1 MFCKRRVVFSTIFL
15 DFCLLIVLTCFYFCL
30 NNILTFFQ
38 PEFAFTRVRSINRGR
53 HGTMGVTTGVPVWT
67 LPLASTDVPTGNG
80 KFWSETLYIYT
91 GVKYFKILFRF
102 TWLPFKPCLKLSDGN
117 DEQPLINKLHKY
129 TNVRYINVVNHA
141 HHIYFDVFVT
151 NLKKIY
157 SRKIRLKN
165 EMFSPPP
172 LKLLTIAWQL
182 LKRTLFCTSKYKIY
196 ANWP

>member
-1 MFCKRRVVFSTIFL
+1 MTF
-15 DFCLLIVLTCFYFCL
+15 FYYLSICL

-38 PEFAFTRVRSINRGR
+38 PVFAFTRVRSINRGR

-91 GVKYFKILFRF
+91 GLKYFKVLFRF

-151 NLKKIY
+151 DLKKIY

-172 LKLLTIAWQL
+172 
-182 LKRTLFCTSKYKIY
+182 RNC
-196 ANWP
+196 WP